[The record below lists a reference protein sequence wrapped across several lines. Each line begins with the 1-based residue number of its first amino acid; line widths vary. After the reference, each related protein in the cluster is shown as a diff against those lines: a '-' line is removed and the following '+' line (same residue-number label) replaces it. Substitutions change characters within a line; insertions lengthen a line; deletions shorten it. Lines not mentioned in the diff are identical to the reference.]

1 MIQDALASRSE
12 PQRRVIVAMVAMA
25 AATGSAALAGI
36 APTAVILVCAG
47 VGGLVVLLAMPVS
60 AVAATAVAATAV
72 APTLSIAYFNYSPL
86 LGQGR
91 IVTLMAA
98 LAITRYA
105 LAPSG
110 LRIPREALVVIGA
123 FGLTLFISTQSAF
136 LNGTARVDILAEL
149 QRDVAY
155 VICGFIIGLVA
166 AQAALHRG
174 KELSL
179 FRALAGVHLVASS
192 LAIINWQWSVGNL
205 PLGGTLEAVLQSVLN
220 FARDQEWGDARASF
234 PFSDQHP
241 NLASAIFVL
250 LAAFIVP
257 PLLSSK
263 ERRDRVLA
271 TLAIVG
277 AALAAFTTESRTGL
291 LVLPVAPAIYVALSP
306 SVPRRGRIIALSVA
320 VAAAFGALVFANT
333 LLPEE
338 RRFSNLDTIDSR
350 YSIWG
355 EALHDVAD
363 HPIIGLGYA
372 VSRSAR
378 WGESIHNELLGRLV
392 DGGVLHAAAF
402 VAVLLV
408 MTRMGLQ
415 LWRAE
420 DQRYSAVG
428 VGMLAALAVLVMYM
442 QVSATWVSSSVSAIL
457 SWMFFGIAT
466 AFVEGLRADQRARV
480 ALERPALGTRRDAP
494 RFRPTA
500 RRSPR

>member
-12 PQRRVIVAMVAMA
+12 PQRRVIVAIVAML
-25 AATGSAALAGI
+25 AATGAAALAGL
-36 APTAVILVCAG
+36 APTAVLLVCAG
-47 VGGLVVLLAMPVS
+47 IVAVVVLLAMPVP
-60 AVAATAVAATAV
+60 AIAATAVAATAV

-98 LAITRYA
+98 FAITRYA

-136 LNGTARVDILAEL
+136 LNGTAREDILAEL

-155 VICGFIIGLVA
+155 VICGFLIGLIA
-166 AQAALHRG
+166 AQGALHRRR
-174 KELSL
+174 ELTL
-179 FRALAGVHLVASS
+179 FRLLAAVHLMASV
-192 LAIINWQWSVGNL
+192 LAIVNWQWSVGNL
-205 PLGGTLEAVLQSVLN
+205 PLGGALGQVFQSVLD
-220 FARDQEWGDARASF
+220 FARDQQWGDARASF

-241 NLASAIFVL
+241 NLASAIFVM

-257 PLLSSK
+257 PLLSSR

-271 TLAIVG
+271 ALVIAG

-291 LVLPVAPAIYVALSP
+291 LVLPVAPATYVALSP
-306 SVPRRGRIIALSVA
+306 SVPRKGRIVALGIA

-338 RRFSNLDTIDSR
+338 RRFSNLDTIESR
-350 YSIWG
+350 YGIWG

-420 DQRYSAVG
+420 DPRYSAVG

-466 AFVEGLRADQRARV
+466 AFVEALRADQRAKA
-480 ALERPALGTRRDAP
+480 ALERPSLADRRDSR
-494 RFRPTA
+494 RFTPTA
-500 RRSPR
+500 NRRAP

>member
-1 MIQDALASRSE
+1 
-12 PQRRVIVAMVAMA
+12 
-25 AATGSAALAGI
+25 
-36 APTAVILVCAG
+36 
-47 VGGLVVLLAMPVS
+47 
-60 AVAATAVAATAV
+60 
-72 APTLSIAYFNYSPL
+72 
-86 LGQGR
+86 
-91 IVTLMAA
+91 
-98 LAITRYA
+98 
-105 LAPSG
+105 
-110 LRIPREALVVIGA
+110 
-123 FGLTLFISTQSAF
+123 
-136 LNGTARVDILAEL
+136 
-149 QRDVAY
+149 
-155 VICGFIIGLVA
+155 
-166 AQAALHRG
+166 
-174 KELSL
+174 
-179 FRALAGVHLVASS
+179 
-192 LAIINWQWSVGNL
+192 
-205 PLGGTLEAVLQSVLN
+205 
-220 FARDQEWGDARASF
+220 
-234 PFSDQHP
+234 
-241 NLASAIFVL
+241 
-250 LAAFIVP
+250 
-257 PLLSSK
+257 
-263 ERRDRVLA
+263 VLA

-466 AFVEGLRADQRARV
+466 AFVEGLRADQRAQAV
-480 ALERPALGTRRDAP
+480 LERPALGTRRDTP